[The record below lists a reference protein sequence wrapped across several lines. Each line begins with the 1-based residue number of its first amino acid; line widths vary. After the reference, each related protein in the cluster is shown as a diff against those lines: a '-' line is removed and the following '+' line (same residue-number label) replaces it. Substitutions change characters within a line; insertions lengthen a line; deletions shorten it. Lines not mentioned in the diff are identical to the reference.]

1 MKKKKSTA
9 LYNKKLPAK
18 RKATSSV
25 SSKKTNVSNS
35 KVKLTKQIE
44 AEILYAYNT
53 FWDANL
59 AGNMETFASY
69 LVDDFSIFGSATGEI
84 FLSKEEAV
92 GFYTA
97 TADQMKG
104 KAQLRNRKI
113 SVQPFDSN
121 SAVIREE
128 SDLYVLIENVWTFY
142 GHARISCI
150 LQHTSSGWKAVHQHA
165 SFPDHRTE
173 EGQQIAV
180 EKIEKENLE
189 LREAVKRRTVELEQK
204 NRELEIE
211 ASLERVRARAM
222 SMQHSY
228 ELSDLIGL
236 IYKELTRLDVVF
248 DRCFIMLFDEQGNAV
263 WWMASPESPGGQKGY
278 FVKYHE
284 HKPHLAYLKGFRQQ
298 VERWDYTVA
307 GREKKAWDNFI
318 FSETDLVD
326 FPAQAIESMKVAKSA
341 FLTASFNRFGCL
353 TTGSFAP
360 LETSSFDILLRFSKM
375 FEQTYTRFLDL
386 QKAEAQAR
394 EAQIQLA
401 LERVRAKTM
410 AMQKSDELREVVATL
425 YEQLQS
431 LDFKHGACTIT
442 IMDEASGDMDWWMSG
457 FGHDQYPESYHVK
470 YFNHPC
476 YEAQLSN
483 WRKREKFA
491 AVTLS
496 GKEKKNYDKVLFSQ
510 TDFKKLPVET
520 KTIMTQLES
529 VVFSLAYM
537 KYGAL
542 TWGPGLIPEES
553 AIILQRFSDVFEQT
567 YTRFLDLQK
576 AEAQAREAQI
586 EAALEKVRSRAMAM
600 QNSDELHLVIGKVFA
615 ESINLQISLD
625 SSAIII
631 YDQDQHDSKW
641 WLVNHEDPNYP
652 AGFQVQHNH
661 YPFSQAMLKA
671 WKQKLESWD
680 YVLGGEEKKIWDS
693 FMYAKTDFA
702 LLPEN
707 IKEVML
713 SVEHL
718 YINAAFN
725 TFGCIMLTSLTP
737 FLKEQLEI
745 LPRFSNVF
753 EQTYTRFL
761 DLQKAEAQAR
771 EAQIEAS
778 LERVRSTS
786 LAMHTSQDLSKV
798 VYVVFTELVKLDA
811 QLDRC
816 VILIVNPE
824 TFGITWYLTGKEGL
838 LSNNGF
844 LVENNPHPSHRAYLE
859 GWKTKRKKWR
869 YLLSGEE
876 KKSCDAYFFSQ
887 TQLANLPDFIKADMR
902 AVEAIH
908 LTISSDD
915 FGCLI
920 ASSISPLSDAHS
932 GIVDR
937 FSSVFS
943 QTYTRF
949 LDLQKA
955 EAQAR
960 EAQIEAALEK
970 VRSSSLA
977 MHHSSDLEKVAG
989 SMFGRF
995 SELGL
1000 SYDGALIFT
1009 FDKVKRSI
1017 KLWIGTKH
1025 LSAASL
1031 IDIPYDSHIETNLII
1046 HDLWHAIES
1055 GNDIINQSYSDESKN
1070 AYFKHVASYNDSKIP
1085 QPVQQIQQEADS
1097 WTLHLVAE
1105 KNSMVGFDS
1114 WSGQQIK
1121 EDEFKILKRFA
1132 KVFEQAYTRF
1142 LDLRKAEAQARE
1154 ARIETALERVR
1165 SRTMAMQYS
1174 KDLTEVAKLLFH
1186 QVQALGVPAWSC
1198 GFNIWEQSE
1207 NCFTGWM
1214 SSQGILQPPFK
1225 IPLSDIAPF
1234 NRFYE
1239 SRQKGEL
1246 FYVDE
1251 MGGDTLVAQYQYMR
1265 SLPGFGDILDNFLKS
1280 GFTLPT
1286 FQINHVVN
1294 FLQGNLIFITS
1305 ENVPEAHD
1313 IFKRFAKV
1321 FEQTYT
1327 RFLDLQKAEAQAREA
1342 QIEVALEKVRSTSLA
1357 MHKAEELRNV
1367 VAVVFQKLK
1376 ELGLSFDVAG
1386 IQLFTEHSKDIVQ
1399 WVAAPDLLA
1408 TPILAYL
1415 PFVEKDVLES
1425 EVLKDFWEAKEMGKS
1440 SFNKNYSFVEKN
1452 KFFEYAARYNDF
1464 NTIPEDVREFQLNAP
1479 RYMLTLVTEK
1489 RSALWVDSYSGQ
1501 TIPDEG
1507 FDILKRFARVFE
1519 QAYVRFLDL
1528 QKAEAQAR
1536 EAQIE
1541 AALEKIRSRSLA
1553 MHHSDEL
1560 REVIAVFFEK
1570 LNELKVL
1577 LGTVGITL
1585 LDHKSRDIFCWVGNS
1600 IQEPQ
1605 LVFVPYSEDK
1615 NLDETFLK
1623 DTWVGMTE
1631 KKEIINKLYTKEQKD
1646 RYFEHLFYNNDL
1658 TTIPESAREVIR
1670 NIDSE
1675 ICCFFPYN
1683 NFGLFADSWDG
1694 RYYTEADISV
1704 LRRAGKVFEQAYI
1717 RFLDIQKAEA
1727 QAREA
1732 QIEAALEKVR
1742 STSLAIHQSQE
1753 LEKVVVVLFEKL
1765 MELDVLFDSAFIYF
1779 FDKPQKNIEAWVAT
1793 KQLAHPLK
1801 VYMPYEEEMVNNPI
1815 IADLWHSFEN
1825 GQDGLNKCYKGK
1837 EKDDYYR
1844 YEARHNKSVIP
1855 EDITNF
1861 CIQAESWTTSFAAE
1875 KNSIMGFD
1883 SWSGQQI
1890 KEDQFKILKRFAK
1903 VFEQAY
1909 VRFLDLQKSEAQA
1922 REAQIESAL
1931 ERVRARTMGMQKSED
1946 LRKVVK
1952 TLYAQLKELGFQWG
1966 AASITIM
1973 DKDSGDI
1980 DWWMEGFGDG
1990 YDLPEKYRVPYFDH
2004 SGHNEQLDHWKNGK
2018 AFAVIAISGAEK
2030 KAYDNYYFF
2039 QTDFAMA
2046 PKESKNLMM
2055 RQEAV
2060 LFSMAYMQYGAICWS
2075 PTPLTDEQAKILQ
2088 RFAKVFEQSYTRF
2101 IDLQKAE
2108 AQARE
2113 AQIEAALERVRSRT
2127 MAMHNSSE
2135 LIATAEV
2142 IFEQLKQ
2149 LGAES
2154 LGVAFAICES
2164 DNIMVKKWTNIGI
2177 FSIPYTDEEG
2187 EQKMYEAWKNQKE
2200 LHEEIYE
2207 GERIQRYY
2215 ELFLK
2220 FPAFKEGFDKHLASG
2235 YILPSWQKNHAAI
2248 FKYGYLLFITTKP
2261 FEETNIFV
2269 RFAKV
2274 FEQTYTRFLD
2284 LQKAEAQAREAYIE
2298 TALERVR
2305 SRTMAMQRSEELADA
2320 ASLLFKQVIDIKVNA
2335 FASVFHI
2342 WQPDGISTI
2351 CWANG
2356 ADGLQP
2362 ALRVPH
2368 TEEPFHNQIFDAW
2381 KRGEDFFVMETA
2393 GKELDAAYQF
2403 LFKQIGGKEVID
2415 GIEDSGFPIPK
2426 NQVTHCVFF
2435 LQGYIM
2441 FNTYE
2446 RAPEAH
2452 EIFKR
2457 FGKVF
2462 EQTYTRF
2469 LDLQKAE
2476 ASTRESQIQLA
2487 LERVRAK
2494 TMAMQHSGELREIA
2508 AAVHDQLL
2516 SLGFTSGFC
2525 SIVIMDSITGDMTWW
2540 MFFPGKEYPE
2550 SYHMPFC
2557 EHPFYLAQLNHWK
2570 QGEKYSAVEASGE
2583 EKKSYDKHVFSQTE
2597 FVKIPIETQ
2606 QFMMSFEKI
2615 IFSNA
2620 YMKHGSI
2627 SWGVEPIDDE
2637 HAAVLQRFAG
2647 VFEQCYTRFLDLQKA
2662 EAQAKEAIK
2671 RSSVDR
2677 VRAEIASMRTTH
2689 DLERIT
2695 PLIWNELISIGVP
2708 FIRCGVFIMD
2718 DAQEQIHTFL
2728 STPDGK
2734 AIGAFHLPYTSTNL
2748 SDIVQHWRDK
2758 KIYKTH
2764 WGENEYVLLAD
2775 ELIKQNAIASRV
2787 QFLSSVPTEGIF
2799 VNYVPFLQGMLYV
2812 GNTSL
2817 LSEDDLK
2824 LVQALADSFST
2835 AYARYEDFTKLELA
2849 KKQIENTLTDLK
2861 QTQQLLVQSEKMAS
2875 LGELTAGIAH
2885 EIQNPLNFVNNFSEV
2900 STELIDEM
2908 LAELATGNL
2917 ELVTDISKDLRDNLT
2932 KINHH
2937 GKRAGDIVKGML
2949 QHSRSSSAT
2958 LESTDI
2964 NALADEYLRL
2974 AYHGLRAKDK
2984 SFNAKFETAF
2994 DVSIGKVNVIPQDMG
3009 RVILNLITN
3018 AFYVV
3023 NEKSKQGIAGYEP
3036 TVSVS
3041 TKKEGNKVL
3050 ISVNDNGNGIPQ
3062 KILDKIFQPFFTTKP
3077 TGQGTGLGLSL
3088 SYDIVKAHGGE
3099 LRVETKEG
3107 EGSEFIIQISK

>member
-9 LYNKKLPAK
+9 LSNKKLVAK
-18 RKATSSV
+18 RKATASV
-25 SSKKTNVSNS
+25 SRKKTNVSNS

-150 LQHTSSGWKAVHQHA
+150 LQHTNNGWKAVHQHA

-248 DRCFIMLFDEQGNAV
+248 DRCFIMQFDEQGNAV

-284 HKPHLAYLKGFRQQ
+284 HKPHLAYLKGFREQ

-326 FPAQAIESMKVAKSA
+326 FPAEAIEFMKAAKSA

-491 AVTLS
+491 TVTLS

-586 EAALEKVRSRAMAM
+586 EAALEKVRSRSLAMHH
-600 QNSDELHLVIGKVFA
+600 SDEL
-615 ESINLQISLD
+615 
-625 SSAIII
+625 
-631 YDQDQHDSKW
+631 
-641 WLVNHEDPNYP
+641 
-652 AGFQVQHNH
+652 
-661 YPFSQAMLKA
+661 
-671 WKQKLESWD
+671 
-680 YVLGGEEKKIWDS
+680 
-693 FMYAKTDFA
+693 
-702 LLPEN
+702 
-707 IKEVML
+707 KEVM
-713 SVEHL
+713 SVM
-718 YINAAFN
+718 FKK
-725 TFGCIMLTSLTP
+725 LT
-737 FLKEQLEI
+737 ELEI
-745 LPRFSNVF
+745 LIGTVGILLFDEKTKSCDFWLQNQHQEPGIARLPYDEKMMSGDNYMRAYWDAKTKGESFFNKEQTIEQKNRHFEYVFAHNDVPQSVREYLLQAQYHTQTFIIEKNSALLVDSWDERIYSKEQIEVLKRVAKVF
-753 EQTYTRFL
+753 EQAYVRFL
-761 DLQKAEAQAR
+761 DLQKAEEQAR
-771 EAQIEAS
+771 EA
-778 LERVRSTS
+778 
-786 LAMHTSQDLSKV
+786 K
-798 VYVVFTELVKLDA
+798 
-811 QLDRC
+811 
-816 VILIVNPE
+816 
-824 TFGITWYLTGKEGL
+824 
-838 LSNNGF
+838 
-844 LVENNPHPSHRAYLE
+844 VEN
-859 GWKTKRKKWR
+859 
-869 YLLSGEE
+869 
-876 KKSCDAYFFSQ
+876 
-887 TQLANLPDFIKADMR
+887 
-902 AVEAIH
+902 
-908 LTISSDD
+908 
-915 FGCLI
+915 
-920 ASSISPLSDAHS
+920 
-932 GIVDR
+932 
-937 FSSVFS
+937 
-943 QTYTRF
+943 
-949 LDLQKA
+949 
-955 EAQAR
+955 
-960 EAQIEAALEK
+960 
-970 VRSSSLA
+970 
-977 MHHSSDLEKVAG
+977 
-989 SMFGRF
+989 
-995 SELGL
+995 
-1000 SYDGALIFT
+1000 
-1009 FDKVKRSI
+1009 
-1017 KLWIGTKH
+1017 
-1025 LSAASL
+1025 
-1031 IDIPYDSHIETNLII
+1031 
-1046 HDLWHAIES
+1046 
-1055 GNDIINQSYSDESKN
+1055 
-1070 AYFKHVASYNDSKIP
+1070 
-1085 QPVQQIQQEADS
+1085 
-1097 WTLHLVAE
+1097 
-1105 KNSMVGFDS
+1105 
-1114 WSGQQIK
+1114 
-1121 EDEFKILKRFA
+1121 
-1132 KVFEQAYTRF
+1132 
-1142 LDLRKAEAQARE
+1142 
-1154 ARIETALERVR
+1154 ALERLR
-1165 SRTMAMQYS
+1165 SRTMSMQASDELNDVISIVYAELIKLDRLMDRCFIMTFDAKNFDATWWMAS
-1174 KDLTEVAKLLFH
+1174 GDEASYQTGLLVAKSQH
-1186 QVQALGVPAWSC
+1186 APQQAY
-1198 GFNIWEQSE
+1198 ID
-1207 NCFTGWM
+1207 GWM
-1214 SSQGILQPPFK
+1214 QQMEKWEYLYEGDEKSQWDGYLYHETELRLLPEIVKHNMKTVPRVYLSGSFQKFGCLTTGSFE
-1225 IPLSDIAPF
+1225 PLSDQAF
-1234 NRFYE
+1234 D
-1239 SRQKGEL
+1239 L
-1246 FYVDE
+1246 
-1251 MGGDTLVAQYQYMR
+1251 LV
-1265 SLPGFGDILDNFLKS
+1265 
-1280 GFTLPT
+1280 
-1286 FQINHVVN
+1286 
-1294 FLQGNLIFITS
+1294 
-1305 ENVPEAHD
+1305 
-1313 IFKRFAKV
+1313 RFAKV

-1342 QIEVALEKVRSTSLA
+1342 QIELALERVRAKTMAMQHSGELA
-1357 MHKAEELRNV
+1357 EAATLLFQQIKDLDIEAWTTGFNV
-1367 VAVVFQKLK
+1367 WINGDTAYVDYVTNPDGGFIEPYIIDL
-1376 ELGLSFDVAG
+1376 
-1386 IQLFTEHSKDIVQ
+1386 TEFPAFIE
-1399 WVAAPDLLA
+1399 
-1408 TPILAYL
+1408 IR
-1415 PFVEKDVLES
+1415 
-1425 EVLKDFWEAKEMGKS
+1425 EAKLRGDEFFVRMEDGEQIKATYKYLMSHAPGQYEKLLEDGFPFPTQQWEHFVFGKS
-1440 SFNKNYSFVEKN
+1440 VSLMFITYGPV
-1452 KFFEYAARYNDF
+1452 
-1464 NTIPEDVREFQLNAP
+1464 PEAH
-1479 RYMLTLVTEK
+1479 
-1489 RSALWVDSYSGQ
+1489 
-1501 TIPDEG
+1501 
-1507 FDILKRFARVFE
+1507 DIFKRFGKVFE
-1519 QAYVRFLDL
+1519 QTYTRFLDL

-1553 MHHSDEL
+1553 MHHSNEL

-1605 LVFVPYSEDK
+1605 LVSVPYSEDNK
-1615 NLDETFLK
+1615 LDETFLR
-1623 DTWVGMTE
+1623 DTWVGMTDKTE
-1631 KKEIINKLYTKEQKD
+1631 FINKVYTKEQKD

-1658 TTIPESAREVIR
+1658 TAIPESAREVIR
-1670 NIDSE
+1670 NMNSE

-1704 LRRAGKVFEQAYI
+1704 IRRAGKVFEQAYI

-1732 QIEAALEKVR
+1732 QIEAALERVR
-1742 STSLAIHQSQE
+1742 SSAMAMHSSQE
-1753 LEKVVVVLFEKL
+1753 LANVVL
-1765 MELDVLFDSAFIYF
+1765 ELRKQMGVLGQKDTDTCVIHLHDISPDYIHAWAALRPPGSDDEIALDTAQVPKKGIMIIEEALAAYSRNEQDYGIINEGKKIEQWLDFIKKVSPVASVVIEQSVKSA
-1779 FDKPQKNIEAWVAT
+1779 
-1793 KQLAHPLK
+1793 
-1801 VYMPYEEEMVNNPI
+1801 NP
-1815 IADLWHSFEN
+1815 ALPKSYWSFSDFN
-1825 GQDGLNKCYKGK
+1825 GGSLLL
-1837 EKDDYYR
+1837 
-1844 YEARHNKSVIP
+1844 V
-1855 EDITNF
+1855 
-1861 CIQAESWTTSFAAE
+1861 TTE
-1875 KNSIMGFD
+1875 PP
-1883 SWSGQQI
+1883 
-1890 KEDQFKILKRFAK
+1890 
-1903 VFEQAY
+1903 
-1909 VRFLDLQKSEAQA
+1909 
-1922 REAQIESAL
+1922 IESA
-1931 ERVRARTMGMQKSED
+1931 RAL
-1946 LRKVVK
+1946 LRRFSNV
-1952 TLYAQLKELGFQWG
+1952 
-1966 AASITIM
+1966 
-1973 DKDSGDI
+1973 
-1980 DWWMEGFGDG
+1980 FG
-1990 YDLPEKYRVPYFDH
+1990 LAYR
-2004 SGHNEQLDHWKNGK
+2004 
-2018 AFAVIAISGAEK
+2018 
-2030 KAYDNYYFF
+2030 
-2039 QTDFAMA
+2039 
-2046 PKESKNLMM
+2046 
-2055 RQEAV
+2055 
-2060 LFSMAYMQYGAICWS
+2060 
-2075 PTPLTDEQAKILQ
+2075 
-2088 RFAKVFEQSYTRF
+2088 RFA
-2101 IDLQKAE
+2101 DLKQAE

-2248 FKYGYLLFITTKP
+2248 FKYGYLLFITTKA

-2342 WQPDGISTI
+2342 WQSDGISTI

-2393 GKELDAAYQF
+2393 GKELEAAYQF

-2446 RAPEAH
+2446 REPEAH

-2525 SIVIMDSITGDMTWW
+2525 SIVIIDSITGDMTWW

-2570 QGEKYSAVEASGE
+2570 QGEKYSVVEASGE
-2583 EKKSYDKHVFSQTE
+2583 EKRSYDKHVFSRTE

-2627 SWGVEPIDDE
+2627 SWGVEQIDDE
-2637 HAAVLQRFAG
+2637 HAAVLQRFAS

-2662 EAQAKEAIK
+2662 EVQAKEAIK

-2708 FIRCGVFIMD
+2708 SIRCGVFIMD

-2734 AIGAFHLPYTSTNL
+2734 AIGAFHLPYTSANL

-2764 WGENEYVLLAD
+2764 WGENEYALLAD
-2775 ELIKQNAIASRV
+2775 ELIKQNAIASRT
-2787 QFLSSVPTEGIF
+2787 QFLSSVPTQGIF

-2835 AYARYEDFTKLELA
+2835 AYARYEDFVKLELA
-2849 KKQIENTLTDLK
+2849 KKQVEKTLSDLK
-2861 QTQQLLVQSEKMAS
+2861 LTQAQLVQSEKMAS

-2900 STELIDEM
+2900 STEMIKEIQDERRKTKDERDE
-2908 LAELATGNL
+2908 ELENDL
-2917 ELVTDISKDLRDNLT
+2917 LKDISENMV
-2932 KINHH
+2932 KINLH
-2937 GKRAGDIVKGML
+2937 GKRAADIVKGML
-2949 QHSRSSSAT
+2949 QHSRSSSGVK
-2958 LESTDI
+2958 EPTDI

-2984 SFNAKFETAF
+2984 SFNATMKTDFDETIG
-2994 DVSIGKVNVIPQDMG
+2994 SINIIPQDIG

-3018 AFYVV
+3018 AFYAV
-3023 NEKSKQGIAGYEP
+3023 NEKAKQGIAGYEP
-3036 TVSVS
+3036 TVSIT
-3041 TKKEGNKVL
+3041 TKRSPLPGRGAGGEAIITVK
-3050 ISVNDNGNGIPQ
+3050 DNGNGIPD
-3062 KILDKIFQPFFTTKP
+3062 KIKEKIFQPFFTTKP

-3099 LRVETKEG
+3099 IVVNTNQN
-3107 EGSEFIIQISK
+3107 GSEFIIKLPYL